1 MLNLVIVEDEE
12 IIRRGLV
19 CTIDWLKM
27 GAKVVGEAAN
37 GKEALEVIKATKPD
51 VILTDI
57 KMRIFPTPR
66 GHYSWMLLTTCL
78 NPLMRRI

>member
-1 MLNLVIVEDEE
+1 MLRLVIVEDEE

-37 GKEALEVIKATKPD
+37 GKEALDVIAATKPD
-51 VILTDI
+51 VVLTDI
-57 KMRIFPTPR
+57 KMPVMDGIAMTEA
-66 GHYSWMLLTTCL
+66 LKAAD
-78 NPLMRRI
+78 NPVKI